1 MKEKRVFIM
10 KNSFTTRALET
21 KQNSQTIYSFF
32 IPAKDILS
40 FADISRIHR
49 DEQGQLHGLQRKEV
63 KKHINDI
70 LEYLN
75 TDNILF
81 PNSILLAINDEVKFT
96 KARGSKLSSDKYSMS
111 GILSIPLK
119 EEGFRPAWIV
129 DGQQRAL
136 ALSRCNKPDLPIPV
150 IAFIANNLEIQREQF
165 IRVNKTKPLP
175 KGLIDELLP
184 TINGMFP
191 SDLDSR
197 KIPSSITESLN
208 FEPKSPFYGLIQKV
222 SIENDGTF
230 KPVIAHN
237 SIITI
242 LRNSINNTAG
252 CLFPYVNTN
261 NGETDYESILKI
273 IYIYWNGVKK
283 VFHEDWGK
291 PTNQSRLMHGT
302 GIFAI
307 GALMDTIMRNVNPHD
322 KKIEIRVVKEL
333 TKLKSYC
340 RWSSGTWEELGLEW
354 KEIQNTPGHK
364 RMLTAY
370 LIRQFNKEI

>member
-1 MKEKRVFIM
+1 M
-10 KNSFTTRALET
+10 KNNFTTRALQT
-21 KQNSQTIYSFF
+21 QQNNQILYSFF
-32 IPAKDILS
+32 IPAKDILA

-75 TDNILF
+75 TENVLF

-111 GILSIPLK
+111 GTLSIPIK

-129 DGQQRAL
+129 DGQQRAI
-136 ALSRCNKPDLPIPV
+136 ALGQCNKPDLPIPV
-150 IAFIANNLEIQREQF
+150 IAFIANNLETQREQF

-184 TINGMFP
+184 TINGILP
-191 SDLDSR
+191 SDLDTR
-197 KIPSSITESLN
+197 KIPSAITEALN
-208 FEPKSPFYGLIQKV
+208 FDPKSPFYGLIQKV
-222 SIENDGTF
+222 SMDNNENQQSI
-230 KPVIAHN
+230 IAHN

-242 LRNSINNTAG
+242 LKNSINNTAG

-261 NGETDYESILKI
+261 NYETDYESILKI
-273 IYIYWNGVKK
+273 IYLYWHCVKK

-307 GALMDTIMRNVNPHD
+307 GALMDTIMRNVNPND
-322 KKIEIRVVKEL
+322 KKIELRILKEL
-333 TKLKSYC
+333 TKLKPYC

-354 KEIQNTPGHK
+354 REIQNISGHK
-364 RMLTAY
+364 KMLTAY